1 METGTAGGDA
11 VALAEDSYAAPRPA
25 ASRHPLALIGRLYW
39 ANPAASRAIIS
50 VLAVAALWEAAG
62 WYAVMVG
69 KKIFFVPLTSV
80 IASFFNLLG
89 TGELQHHA
97 AVSFQ
102 EFIIGFALAATIG
115 ITIGLLMGAIKWI
128 SDFLDPWVSFL
139 YSTPTIALAPLFI
152 LWLGIDVAS
161 KAAVVFLLA
170 VLPIIINTA
179 TGIRST
185 DQTFV
190 ETARSFCAS
199 RWQTF
204 SQVLI
209 PSGLPFIVAGL
220 RLGVGRGII
229 GVVVGEIFGAKAGLG
244 FMIQVA
250 SQVFDTATLFVGIL
264 VLAGTGVLAV
274 LGLQRLER
282 HLAPWRD
289 DTIRA

>member
-1 METGTAGGDA
+1 METRTVGGDA
-11 VALAEDSYAAPRPA
+11 AALAEHSLAPPRRAARPWSFIA
-25 ASRHPLALIGRLYW
+25 RLYW
-39 ANPAASRAIIS
+39 ANLATSRTILSI
-50 VLAVAALWEAAG
+50 LAVAALWEAAG

-69 KKIFFVPLTSV
+69 KKMFFVPLTSV
-80 IASFFNLLG
+80 GAAFFGLLG
-89 TGELQHHA
+89 TGELQRHA
-97 AVSFQ
+97 LVSFQ
-102 EFIIGFALAATIG
+102 EFIIGFALAAIVG
-115 ITIGLLMGAIKWI
+115 IAVGLLMGAIKSV
-128 SDFLDPWVSFL
+128 SDYLDPWVSFL

-170 VLPIIINTA
+170 VLPIVINTA
-179 TGIRST
+179 AGIRST

-199 RWQTF
+199 RWQIF

-229 GVVVGEIFGAKAGLG
+229 GVVVGELFGAKAGLG
-244 FMIQVA
+244 FMIVVA
-250 SQVFDTATLFVGIL
+250 SQVFDTASLFVGIL

-274 LGLQRLER
+274 IGLQRLER
-282 HLAPWRD
+282 HLAPWREF
-289 DTIRA
+289 TTSL